1 MDMSDMGNSSSSDSM
16 GMEMG
21 SGSEH
26 ACKISMMWN
35 WNTIDACFISEQW
48 HIRSKGEWTWASAS
62 VDACLYEVDVGL
74 YECSRASTNVDVCLY
89 EVDVCLCESDYAGS
103 IVGIFFLVILVEWTR
118 RASREYDR
126 RIVREYEATVKG
138 YEARASSVAA
148 HDSTAKLDAGA
159 SVAPF
164 RPTLVQQLIRSLFY
178 VAQFGA
184 GYMMMLLA
192 MYYNGGIIFAIFA
205 GAFFGH
211 FTSSWDTVGH
221 NEIVQ
226 KDCCC

>member
-1 MDMSDMGNSSSSDSM
+1 MDMGDMGNSSSSDSM
-16 GMEMG
+16 GMGMG

-48 HIRSKGEWTWASAS
+48 HIRSKA
-62 VDACLYEVDVGL
+62 
-74 YECSRASTNVDVCLY
+74 
-89 EVDVCLCESDYAGS
+89 DYAGS

-126 RIVREYEATVKG
+126 RIVKE
-138 YEARASSVAA
+138 YEARASGVAA

-205 GAFFGH
+205 GAFVGH

>member
-1 MDMSDMGNSSSSDSM
+1 MDMGDMGNSSSSDSM
-16 GMEMG
+16 GMG

-48 HIRSKGEWTWASAS
+48 HIRSKA
-62 VDACLYEVDVGL
+62 
-74 YECSRASTNVDVCLY
+74 
-89 EVDVCLCESDYAGS
+89 DYAGS

-126 RIVREYEATVKG
+126 RIVREYEAMVKG
-138 YEARASSVAA
+138 YEARASGVAA

-159 SVAPF
+159 SASLAPF

-192 MYYNGGIIFAIFA
+192 MYYNGGILFAIFA
-205 GAFFGH
+205 GAFVGH

-221 NEIVQ
+221 NEVVQ